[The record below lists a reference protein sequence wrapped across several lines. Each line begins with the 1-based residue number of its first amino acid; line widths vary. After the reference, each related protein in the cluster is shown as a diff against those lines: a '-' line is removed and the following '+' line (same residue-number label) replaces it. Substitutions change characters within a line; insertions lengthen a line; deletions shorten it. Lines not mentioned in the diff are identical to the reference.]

1 MNKSIILEELSE
13 IVRDILGK
21 DSISLFMHNTASD
34 IEGWDSLTHVK
45 ILYECE
51 LKWNIKLSFEEL
63 SCLNC
68 VGDLVELIYKIEH

>member
-1 MNKSIILEELSE
+1 MDKSIILEELAE

-21 DSISLFMHNTASD
+21 DSISLFMHTTASD